1 MIWPSRERNRI
12 LLTGPPFA
20 RVVDA
25 MIFAIDGIED
35 VTQQKHTLRPWKRT
49 VTRMTVELT
58 TQGNNSIFF
67 GNDETNAKTRPSRF
81 IRCSETISLKCLV
94 KKRSRME
101 WSRGESGRNA
111 MKMMNTATQITV
123 IHRMF
128 AQTRINL
135 ARGRPAAA
143 LIAGGFAVRL
153 DKPSRDQLPRCP
165 VSPLNLSDPK
175 AVRWIVVTL
184 SIFTV
189 VVLAIAVFGRATT
202 VEFKSNILTQVMP
215 SLLAGLVAIAAIME
229 RAVAVLNDIWFGKER
244 EEKEEHVRETSK
256 QLEAA
261 RAELHSAWQLHA
273 QLAQEA
279 VRTGNQP
286 AITQAS
292 AGPPALATLQS
303 NVTKPAQ
310 ELDQAGKDLANVTWK
325 QSRVRLV
332 FGFAVALIVSAVGVS
347 TLTAMLEVGGLSS
360 QQRAVFRAVDIL
372 LTAGLLS
379 GGTSGISAITELLGT
394 YANVLRKDALKK
406 P

>member
-1 MIWPSRERNRI
+1 
-12 LLTGPPFA
+12 
-20 RVVDA
+20 
-25 MIFAIDGIED
+25 
-35 VTQQKHTLRPWKRT
+35 
-49 VTRMTVELT
+49 
-58 TQGNNSIFF
+58 
-67 GNDETNAKTRPSRF
+67 
-81 IRCSETISLKCLV
+81 
-94 KKRSRME
+94 
-101 WSRGESGRNA
+101 
-111 MKMMNTATQITV
+111 
-123 IHRMF
+123 
-128 AQTRINL
+128 
-135 ARGRPAAA
+135 
-143 LIAGGFAVRL
+143 
-153 DKPSRDQLPRCP
+153 

-175 AVRWIVVTL
+175 TVRWIIVTL
-184 SIFTV
+184 SIFTA

-202 VEFKSNILTQVMP
+202 AKFKPDILTQVMP
-215 SLLAGLVAIAAIME
+215 SLLTGLVAIAAIME

-244 EEKEEHVRETSK
+244 EEKEEHVRQTSK

-286 AITQAS
+286 AITQAFAAA

-310 ELDQAGKDLANVTWK
+310 ELDQAGKDLATVTWK

-347 TLTAMLEVGGLSS
+347 TLTAMLDVGGLSS

-394 YANVLRKDALKK
+394 YANVSRKDALTK